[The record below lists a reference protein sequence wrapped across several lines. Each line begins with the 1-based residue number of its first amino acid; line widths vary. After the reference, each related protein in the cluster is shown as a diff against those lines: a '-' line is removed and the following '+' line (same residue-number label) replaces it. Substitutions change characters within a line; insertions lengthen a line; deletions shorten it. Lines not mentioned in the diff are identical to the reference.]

1 MPASHLLFFLARI
14 CLIVTDI
21 PLPIQSP
28 HTRTLIDRLQYY
40 SIIIEESTTTATS
53 ATTTKGLLFYYSKPS
68 DPNKSQA
75 EAGEADERD
84 SQHTSSLIIYSF
96 ILSFQQCLLLIR

>member
-1 MPASHLLFFLARI
+1 MHVRTQQHSTHI
-14 CLIVTDI
+14 LIHILT
-21 PLPIQSP
+21 

-40 SIIIEESTTTATS
+40 SIIIVESTTTATS

-75 EAGEADERD
+75 EAGEADEKRQPTYFLSD
-84 SQHTSSLIIYSF
+84 YFFIRSSFRVSNAYY
-96 ILSFQQCLLLIR
+96 